1 MSGTLDPLAEVRRS
15 LIVEFAAL
23 PGEGDV
29 VAWQRRLADAIID
42 AEAGSPQHDSAELK
56 WHRHLLRVIGDAL
69 VHALLPAHTI
79 RALSRHPGRPPSL
92 SAQGEDFDFV
102 FECARTLRRSGAVP
116 IVADLTT
123 LVGIGDLV
131 GWGGGGVGV
140 YECKNRT
147 PPMRMS
153 TSGRVARQRLR
164 GERTEE
170 YLTGSRIEEEGGPVR
185 EAYDFPLPEPEWEAV
200 RDLLERC
207 LAAPTK
213 LATHSFGTDDTL
225 IACSRD
231 TVLDDVADQLPTG
244 EHLAMPAM
252 AVYSELIESA
262 DHRLWAPSS
271 YPLSGD
277 LRWRLLENELS
288 VIRFVDMGALEAEF
302 TEGAVRGWL
311 TPRRGEHGFEVGL
324 DVAGF
329 EPITFTHQ
337 LVGFCLWMPVPVS
350 AMRATLID
358 HARVLV
364 AQVEPGQGLGSAMN
378 LAEGDTFVY
387 STAYRAGE
395 AGLVPGPRPLT
406 GPAVPDP

>member
-1 MSGTLDPLAEVRRS
+1 MSRTLDPLAEVRRS
-15 LIVEFAAL
+15 LIAEFAAL

-42 AEAGSPQHDSAELK
+42 AEAGSPQYDPAELK
-56 WHRHLLRVIGDAL
+56 RHRHLLRVIGDAL

-79 RALSRHPGRPPSL
+79 RALSRHPGKPPSL
-92 SAQGEDFDFV
+92 SAQGENFDFV
-102 FECARTLRRSGAVP
+102 FECARTLRASGAIP

-131 GWGGGGVGV
+131 GWGGRGIGV

-147 PPMRMS
+147 PPTRIS
-153 TSGRVARQRLR
+153 TSGRVARQRQR

-170 YLTGSRIEEEGGPVR
+170 YLTSSRIADEGAPTR

-207 LAAPTK
+207 LASPTT

-225 IACSRD
+225 IACTRD
-231 TVLDDVADQLPTG
+231 TAVGGAADLLRAG
-244 EHLAMPAM
+244 EHLVLPAM
-252 AVYSELIESA
+252 ALYSELVESA
-262 DHRLWAPSS
+262 DHRLKAPSS
-271 YPLSGD
+271 YPLPGE

-288 VIRFVDMGALEAEF
+288 LIRFSDMGALKAEF
-302 TEGAVRGWL
+302 IEGPHRGRL
-311 TPRRGEHGFEVGL
+311 TPRRGGHGFEVGL
-324 DVAGF
+324 EVAGF

-350 AMRATLID
+350 AMRTTLID
-358 HARVLV
+358 HSRVLV
-364 AQVEPGQGLGSAMN
+364 AQVEPGQGLGSAMDV
-378 LAEGDTFVY
+378 AEGDTFVY

-395 AGLVPGPRPLT
+395 TSNGA
-406 GPAVPDP
+406 

>member
-42 AEAGSPQHDSAELK
+42 AEAGSPQHDSAGLK

-79 RALSRHPGRPPSL
+79 RALSRHPGKPPSL

-123 LVGIGDLV
+123 LIGIGDLV

-140 YECKNRT
+140 YECKNRI
-147 PPMRMS
+147 PPMRIS

-170 YLTGSRIEEEGGPVR
+170 YLTESRIEDDGDLVR

-213 LATHSFGTDDTL
+213 LATYSFGTDDTL
-225 IACSRD
+225 VACTRDIVLGDDIAGR
-231 TVLDDVADQLPTG
+231 LPTG
-244 EHLAMPAM
+244 GHLVLPAM
-252 AVYSELIESA
+252 ALYSELFESA
-262 DHRLWAPSS
+262 DHRLRAPSS

-288 VIRFVDMGALEAEF
+288 LIRLVDMGALEAEF
-302 TEGAVRGWL
+302 TESAHRGRL
-311 TPRRGEHGFEVGL
+311 TPRRGRHGFEVGL

-358 HARVLV
+358 HSRVLA
-364 AQVEPGQGLGSAMN
+364 AQVEPGQGLGSAMD
-378 LAEGDTFVY
+378 LAEGDTFIY
-387 STAYRAGE
+387 SMAYRAGE
-395 AGLVPGPRPLT
+395 APPG
-406 GPAVPDP
+406 V